1 MFYLYLHIRYSSNSI
16 TGCLFLDISKEML
29 NFEEDL
35 CIGPYHNSSRIG
47 YTAGLLSS
55 KPLFFDEFFL
65 LVPTREQTFWDVL
78 VTPFG
83 PFHWTAWIAIFFVTV
98 TTVIVLNIIQTG
110 QVFSKRKKN
119 FVARLFQTLY
129 ESAMACAGG
138 GARINDNPKMP
149 EKIVAASFALFVL
162 VTVAAYTATSAA
174 VLVAGIPPIFES
186 LNDVEKESSNRL
198 CVDYKVSD
206 ILIRNHPST
215 GGIIFP
221 IGWSTAKILQNVG
234 IADSKPC
241 DAAVVTKDAFN
252 VATYS
257 DKSGIC
263 DKVTL
268 LTGEVIMTVP
278 NVIFFS
284 PLYGKISTDF
294 IENVNMMIDIGEY
307 KTFHEEFRNQFGMEL
322 GGDQKCFEVDNDSGD
337 DVSLSWRHLL
347 SLLILSMLG
356 SVIALFLHTV
366 TRTRVLQ
373 ESERLFG
380 TIHEGKDAD
389 IILRKRVENMTAA
402 DILFEITELGVNQDL
417 ISSAINELPDK
428 RPLIN
433 LLFKEKCSQYSSQF
447 DFVSGMLSIYEL
459 YVLSLYCTNHIV
471 FDGSL
476 DIILDEKSPKEKLI
490 EVLLENMRTNEVV
503 ISAARAKRDN
513 IGDFDIEKYVTQTMV
528 IYDKKSS

>member
-1 MFYLYLHIRYSSNSI
+1 MQTLL
-16 TGCLFLDISKEML
+16 G
-29 NFEEDL
+29 DL
-35 CIGPYHNSSRIG
+35 CIGPYHNTSRVG

-65 LVPTREQTFWDVL
+65 VVPTREQTFWEIL

-98 TTVIVLNIIQTG
+98 TTGIVLNIIQTG

-119 FVARLFQTLY
+119 VVARLFQTLY

-138 GARINDNPKMP
+138 GARISDNPKMP

-186 LNDVEKESSNRL
+186 LSDVEKESSNRL
-198 CVDYKVSD
+198 CVDYKVED

-215 GGIIFP
+215 EGIIHP
-221 IGWSTAKILQNVG
+221 VDWSTVKILQNVG

-294 IENVNMMIDIGEY
+294 IENVNIMIDVGEY
-307 KTFHEEFRNQFGMEL
+307 KALHEKFRDQFEMEL
-322 GGDQKCFEVDNDSGD
+322 GGDEKCLEVDNDDGD
-337 DVSLSWRHLL
+337 DVSLTWRHLL
-347 SLLILSMLG
+347 SPLILSMLG
-356 SVIALFLHTV
+356 SGIALLLHTV

-380 TIHEGKDAD
+380 ISHEGKDAD
-389 IILRKRVENMTAA
+389 IILRKRIENMTAA
-402 DILFEITELGVNQDL
+402 DLLTEITELGISQDQ

-428 RPLIN
+428 RSLIN
-433 LLFKEKCSQYSSQF
+433 LLFKEKCSQYSSEF
-447 DFVSGMLSIYEL
+447 NFVSEMLSIYEL

-476 DIILDEKSPKEKLI
+476 DLVLEEKSPKDKI
-490 EVLLENMRTNEVV
+490 VEVLLENKRTNGVV
-503 ISAARAKRDN
+503 ISAARAKRDDN
-513 IGDFDIEKYVTQTMV
+513 GDFDIEKYVAQSLANV
-528 IYDKKSS
+528 SANGGVGDPNSSSSIHETLKGSIDDC